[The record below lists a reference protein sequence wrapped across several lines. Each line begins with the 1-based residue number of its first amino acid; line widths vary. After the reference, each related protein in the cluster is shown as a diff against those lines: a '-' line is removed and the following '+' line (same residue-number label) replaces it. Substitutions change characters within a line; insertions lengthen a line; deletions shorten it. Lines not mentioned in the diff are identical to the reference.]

1 LHKNIKKCIFFK
13 KGIVSVVSAVT
24 LLICIS
30 PSASFAST
38 GVDTPTVQVSK
49 EQIGDT
55 QELIDV
61 VNELD
66 QSNLNMDNL
75 SKNKQ
80 SEIKKL
86 SKEAQE
92 FYYIFEQVVKENGDD
107 AEKAI
112 ATLATYYQSM
122 NNVNVASTKQE
133 ASGQVSASSIGA
145 VKKYYLSNTQV
156 NNIIKDAGLYGGTW
170 AVLSAIAK
178 AFAKKPTLLTAMLV
192 AIPVLG
198 VAALNECNK
207 YSKGVVITD
216 VRIGAT
222 HSWSCAARK

>member
-1 LHKNIKKCIFFK
+1 M
-13 KGIVSVVSAVT
+13 
-24 LLICIS
+24 
-30 PSASFAST
+30 
-38 GVDTPTVQVSK
+38 QVSK

-145 VKKYYLSNTQV
+145 VKNYYLSNTQV